1 MATTTWNST
10 VIAECDKHGI
20 FESNVY
26 FPPKT
31 IKKEYFK
38 DSEPHTVCSWRE
50 KRIPLLH
57 TSRPQTPEP
66 LCGSGAGKQR
76 GGISLQLP
84 HQLLHRPHNRPDLRL
99 VTTDGG

>member
-20 FESNVY
+20 VEGNVY

-38 DSEPHTVCSWRE
+38 DSEPHTVCSWKGETNSIVAHFTAANAR
-50 KRIPLLH
+50 
-57 TSRPQTPEP
+57 T
-66 LCGSGAGKQR
+66 A
-76 GGISLQLP
+76 
-84 HQLLHRPHNRPDLRL
+84 LRL
-99 VTTDGG
+99 WRREAARRHIAPAAAPAPPSSP